1 MTRITMI
8 AIVALALSG
17 CIPAVA
23 TGALMGAAGLYCA
36 GTSGAGK
43 QMARDRLT
51 GGRPL
56 IACPGA
62 DT

>member
-1 MTRITMI
+1 M
-8 AIVALALSG
+8 
-17 CIPAVA
+17 PAVVGVI
-23 TGALMGAAGLYCA
+23 GAGAVLGRDVYCA